1 MGKKKKKMKNE
12 KKNPTEIVGF
22 LITKISNKNGK
33 PLDFD
38 S

>member
-1 MGKKKKKMKNE
+1 MK

-22 LITKISNKNGK
+22 LITETSNRNGK

>member
-1 MGKKKKKMKNE
+1 MKNE
-12 KKNPTEIVGF
+12 KKKNPTEIVGF
-22 LITKISNKNGK
+22 LITETSNKNGK